1 MIENLYGT
9 FTFGLL
15 LTSISIVVFLLIFKF
30 ILWPILKIILTPIIG
45 GWLKI
50 YELYKKSREL
60 KKIQKE
66 KIKEDQSVKQSV
78 IEKIEIFFDKFE
90 NFFYAVLNKI
100 ALWFSKNFIIKILF
114 LILTPFF
121 IINYVLEAIVLNKN
135 ILSINSE
142 LINNTTWAMFGAIL
156 VSLLLS
162 ILLKIMDFSF
172 KKNMPLSFLAVCTIG
187 IIHYFV

>member
-15 LTSISIVVFLLIFKF
+15 LTSISIIVFLLIFKF
-30 ILWPILKIILTPIIG
+30 ILWPILKIILTPVIG

-60 KKIQKE
+60 NKIQKV

-78 IEKIEIFFDKFE
+78 TEKIEIFFAKFE
-90 NFFYAVLNKI
+90 NSFYAFLNKI

-121 IINYVLEAIVLNKN
+121 IINYVFEAIELNKN
-135 ILSINSE
+135 ILSIDNE
-142 LINNTTWAMFGAIL
+142 LINNTIWAMFGAIL

-162 ILLKIMDFSF
+162 ILLKIMNFNF
-172 KKNMPLSFLAVCTIG
+172 KKNMPLSFLAICTIG
-187 IIHYFV
+187 IIHYFL

>member
-78 IEKIEIFFDKFE
+78 IEKIEEKEGDYETKEITINGDSIDK
-90 NFFYAVLNKI
+90 V
-100 ALWFSKNFIIKILF
+100 
-114 LILTPFF
+114 
-121 IINYVLEAIVLNKN
+121 
-135 ILSINSE
+135 
-142 LINNTTWAMFGAIL
+142 
-156 VSLLLS
+156 
-162 ILLKIMDFSF
+162 LLK
-172 KKNMPLSFLAVCTIG
+172 KKKK
-187 IIHYFV
+187 

>member
-15 LTSISIVVFLLIFKF
+15 ITSISIIVFLLIFKF
-30 ILWPILKIILTPIIG
+30 ILWPILKIILTPVIG

-60 KKIQKE
+60 NKIQKV

-78 IEKIEIFFDKFE
+78 TEKIEIFFGKFE
-90 NFFYAVLNKI
+90 NSFYTFLNKI
-100 ALWFSKNFIIKILF
+100 TLWFSKKFIIKILF

-121 IINYVLEAIVLNKN
+121 IINYVLEAIELNKN
-135 ILSINSE
+135 ILSIDNE
-142 LINNTTWAMFGAIL
+142 LINNTIWAMFGAIL

-162 ILLKIMDFSF
+162 ILLKIMNFNF
-172 KKNMPLSFLAVCTIG
+172 KKNMPLSFLAICTIG
-187 IIHYFV
+187 IIHYFL

>member
-66 KIKEDQSVKQSV
+66 KTKEDQSVKQSV
-78 IEKIEIFFDKFE
+78 TEKIEMFFDKFE

-114 LILTPFF
+114 LILAPFF

-135 ILSINSE
+135 ILSINNE

-162 ILLKIMDFSF
+162 ILLKIMNFSF

-187 IIHYFV
+187 IIHYFA

>member
-15 LTSISIVVFLLIFKF
+15 LTSISIIVFLLIFKF
-30 ILWPILKIILTPIIG
+30 ILWPILKIILTPVIG

-66 KIKEDQSVKQSV
+66 KTKEDQSVKQSV
-78 IEKIEIFFDKFE
+78 TEKIEIFFAKFE
-90 NFFYAVLNKI
+90 NSFYAFLNKI

-121 IINYVLEAIVLNKN
+121 IINYVFEAIVLNKN
-135 ILSINSE
+135 ILSINNE

-187 IIHYFV
+187 IIHYFA

>member
-15 LTSISIVVFLLIFKF
+15 ITSISIIVFLLIFNF
-30 ILWPILKIILTPIIG
+30 ILWPILKIILTPVIG

-60 KKIQKE
+60 KKMQTV

-78 IEKIEIFFDKFE
+78 TEKIEIFFAKFE
-90 NFFYAVLNKI
+90 NSFYAFLNKI

-121 IINYVLEAIVLNKN
+121 IINYVLEAIELNKN
-135 ILSINSE
+135 ILSIDNE
-142 LINNTTWAMFGAIL
+142 LINNTIWAMFGAIL

-162 ILLKIMDFSF
+162 ILLKIMNFNF
-172 KKNMPLSFLAVCTIG
+172 KKNMPLSFLVICTIG
-187 IIHYFV
+187 IIHYFL

>member
-15 LTSISIVVFLLIFKF
+15 ITSISIIVFLLIFNF
-30 ILWPILKIILTPIIG
+30 ILWPILKIILTPVIG

-50 YELYKKSREL
+50 YELYKKRREL
-60 KKIQKE
+60 KKIQKV

-78 IEKIEIFFDKFE
+78 TEKIEIFFGKFE
-90 NFFYAVLNKI
+90 NSFYAFLNKI

-121 IINYVLEAIVLNKN
+121 IINYVLEAIELNKN
-135 ILSINSE
+135 ILSIDNE
-142 LINNTTWAMFGAIL
+142 LINNTIWAMFGAIL

-162 ILLKIMDFSF
+162 ILLKIMNFNF
-172 KKNMPLSFLAVCTIG
+172 KKNMPLSFLVICTIG
-187 IIHYFV
+187 IIHYFL

>member
-15 LTSISIVVFLLIFKF
+15 LTSISIIVFLLIFNF
-30 ILWPILKIILTPIIG
+30 ILWPILKIILTPVIG

-60 KKIQKE
+60 NKIQKV

-78 IEKIEIFFDKFE
+78 TEKIEIFFAKFE
-90 NFFYAVLNKI
+90 NSFYAFLNKI

-121 IINYVLEAIVLNKN
+121 IINYVLEAIELNKN
-135 ILSINSE
+135 ILSIDNE
-142 LINNTTWAMFGAIL
+142 LINNTIWAMFGAIL

-162 ILLKIMDFSF
+162 ILLKIMNFNF
-172 KKNMPLSFLAVCTIG
+172 KKNMPLSFLAICTIG
-187 IIHYFV
+187 IIHYFL

>member
-15 LTSISIVVFLLIFKF
+15 LTSISIIVFLLIFKF
-30 ILWPILKIILTPIIG
+30 ILWPILKIILTPVIG

-60 KKIQKE
+60 NKIQKV

-78 IEKIEIFFDKFE
+78 TEKIEIFFGKFE
-90 NFFYAVLNKI
+90 NSFYTFLNKI
-100 ALWFSKNFIIKILF
+100 TLWFSKKFIIKILF

-121 IINYVLEAIVLNKN
+121 IINYVLEAIELNKN
-135 ILSINSE
+135 ILSIDNE
-142 LINNTTWAMFGAIL
+142 LINNTIWAMFGAIL

-162 ILLKIMDFSF
+162 ILLKIMNFNF
-172 KKNMPLSFLAVCTIG
+172 KKNMPLSFLAICTIG
-187 IIHYFV
+187 IIHYFL

>member
-15 LTSISIVVFLLIFKF
+15 ITSISIIVFLLIFNF
-30 ILWPILKIILTPIIG
+30 ILWPILKIILTPVIG

-60 KKIQKE
+60 KKMQTV

-78 IEKIEIFFDKFE
+78 TEKIEIFFAKFE
-90 NFFYAVLNKI
+90 NSFYAFLNKI

-121 IINYVLEAIVLNKN
+121 IINYVLEAIELNKN
-135 ILSINSE
+135 ILSIDNE
-142 LINNTTWAMFGAIL
+142 LINNTIWAMFGAIL

-162 ILLKIMDFSF
+162 ILLKIMNFNF
-172 KKNMPLSFLAVCTIG
+172 KKNMPLSFLAICTIG
-187 IIHYFV
+187 IIHYFL

>member
-15 LTSISIVVFLLIFKF
+15 LTSISIIVFLLIFKF
-30 ILWPILKIILTPIIG
+30 ILWPILKIILTPVIG

-50 YELYKKSREL
+50 YELYKKRREL
-60 KKIQKE
+60 KKIQKV

-78 IEKIEIFFDKFE
+78 TEKIEIFFAKFE
-90 NFFYAVLNKI
+90 NSFYAFLNKI

-121 IINYVLEAIVLNKN
+121 IINYVLEAIELNKN
-135 ILSINSE
+135 ILSIDNE
-142 LINNTTWAMFGAIL
+142 LINNTIWAMFGAIL

-162 ILLKIMDFSF
+162 ILLKIMNFNF
-172 KKNMPLSFLAVCTIG
+172 KKNMPLSFLAICTIG
-187 IIHYFV
+187 IIHYFL

>member
-15 LTSISIVVFLLIFKF
+15 LTSISIIVFLLIFKF
-30 ILWPILKIILTPIIG
+30 ILWPILKIILTPVIG

-50 YELYKKSREL
+50 YELYKKRREL
-60 KKIQKE
+60 KKIQKV

-78 IEKIEIFFDKFE
+78 TEKIEIFFAKFE
-90 NFFYAVLNKI
+90 NSFYAFLNKI

-121 IINYVLEAIVLNKN
+121 IINYVFEAIELNKN
-135 ILSINSE
+135 ILSIDNE
-142 LINNTTWAMFGAIL
+142 LINNTIWAMFGAIL

-162 ILLKIMDFSF
+162 ILLKIMNFNF
-172 KKNMPLSFLAVCTIG
+172 KKNMPLSFLAICTIG
-187 IIHYFV
+187 IIHYFL